1 MHIAPA
7 ALGLG
12 LYASIML
19 CTLACA
25 VGAYGLISNRFRPF
39 TAAKRR
45 TSRYV
50 LPAHMSRSAQWLLAS
65 ICISGFIVATLVYA
79 TLREIDM
86 RRAHEGWRVVSC
98 DSDIP

>member
-50 LPAHMSRSAQWLLAS
+50 LR
-65 ICISGFIVATLVYA
+65 GT
-79 TLREIDM
+79 M
-86 RRAHEGWRVVSC
+86 RRGSFRLGAGFGAGRRT
-98 DSDIP
+98 